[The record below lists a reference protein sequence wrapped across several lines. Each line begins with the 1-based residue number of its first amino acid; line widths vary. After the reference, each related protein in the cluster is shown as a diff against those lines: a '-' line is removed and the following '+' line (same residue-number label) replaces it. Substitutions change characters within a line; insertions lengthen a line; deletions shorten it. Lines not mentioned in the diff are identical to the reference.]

1 MSEDRDGIK
10 VVSILG
16 NDYSIKAPVGELQT
30 LVSASVML
38 NTALA
43 DTKRKYPSLIGDKLL
58 VLAALNLCSQ
68 QIELKQQ
75 HKQELD
81 RVERCN
87 LHHRC
92 LRLDEEVE
100 RESSGYPVWV
110 SDLVQQKQE
119 LLDINAALNVELA
132 QAKDDNESLQL
143 SLMEQEEKQ
152 GATAARI
159 QALVERASTV
169 SA

>member
-16 NDYSIKAPVGELQT
+16 NDYSIKAPEGEQKT
-30 LVSASVML
+30 LVAASVML
-38 NTALA
+38 NVALA

-81 RVERCN
+81 R
-87 LHHRC
+87 
-92 LRLDEEVE
+92 
-100 RESSGYPVWV
+100 Y
-110 SDLVQQKQE
+110 QE
-119 LLDINAALNVELA
+119 
-132 QAKDDNESLQL
+132 Q
-143 SLMEQEEKQ
+143 
-152 GATAARI
+152 
-159 QALVERASTV
+159 V
-169 SA
+169 SATVDVIERTLGQS